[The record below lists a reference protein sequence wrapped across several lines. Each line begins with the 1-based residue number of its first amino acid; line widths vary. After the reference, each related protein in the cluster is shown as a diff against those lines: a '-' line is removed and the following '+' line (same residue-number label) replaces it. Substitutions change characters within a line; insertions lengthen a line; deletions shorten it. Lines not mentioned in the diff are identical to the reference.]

1 MSNIRTI
8 KDIKREEEQA
18 NLVSEVA
25 NTALSAIGGG
35 WSLAS
40 RYWNK
45 MTSDEGRRS
54 AQRQGEALNKF
65 VSEAPQ
71 KLGSA
76 LWPQEQKSECIRIC
90 VVVVR
95 LMFG

>member
-1 MSNIRTI
+1 
-8 KDIKREEEQA
+8 
-18 NLVSEVA
+18 
-25 NTALSAIGGG
+25 
-35 WSLAS
+35 
-40 RYWNK
+40 

-90 VVVVR
+90 VGVVR